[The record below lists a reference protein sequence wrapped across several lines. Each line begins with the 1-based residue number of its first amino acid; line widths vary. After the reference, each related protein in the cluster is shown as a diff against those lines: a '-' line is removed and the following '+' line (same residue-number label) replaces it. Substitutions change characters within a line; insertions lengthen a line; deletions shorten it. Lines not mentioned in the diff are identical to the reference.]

1 MQDSQIAGGAV
12 RDFVRDLALNDPLA
26 RHLGITCIDA
36 GPGRA
41 TVRMQ
46 VGALHLNFNGS
57 CHGGAIFALA
67 DTAFG
72 LASNSHGIL
81 AAGIDA
87 HIAFPAP
94 ARCGEVLT
102 AAALE
107 LSRSRR
113 LAIYRVEVH
122 AGSGTLVSVFTG
134 TVYITGKP
142 TAAVERTALGP
153 ASAPFPGNE

>member
-1 MQDSQIAGGAV
+1 MQNSATDKDAV
-12 RDFVRDLALNDPLA
+12 RDFVQGLARNDPLA
-26 RHLGITCIDA
+26 QHLGMTCVDA

-41 TVRMQ
+41 TVRME
-46 VGALHLNFNGS
+46 VCAVHLNFNGS
-57 CHGGAIFALA
+57 CHGGAIFSLA

-94 ARCGEVLT
+94 AGAGEVLT

-107 LSRSRR
+107 VSRSRR

-122 AGSGTLVSVFTG
+122 TGNGTLVSVFTG

-142 TAAVERTALGP
+142 TAAT
-153 ASAPFPGNE
+153 SAEG

>member
-1 MQDSQIAGGAV
+1 MWTPQGLAGRPFVQNSETEKDAV
-12 RDFVRDLALNDPLA
+12 GDFVRGLARNDPLA
-26 RHLGITCIDA
+26 RHLGMTCIDA
-36 GPGRA
+36 GPGQA
-41 TVRMQ
+41 TVRME
-46 VGALHLNFNGS
+46 VRALHLNFNGS

-94 ARCGEVLT
+94 ARAGEVLT
-102 AAALE
+102 AVALE
-107 LSRSRR
+107 VSRSRR

-122 AGSGTLVSVFTG
+122 AGNATLVAVFTG
-134 TVYITGKP
+134 TVYITGKSN
-142 TAAVERTALGP
+142 AAT
-153 ASAPFPGNE
+153 

>member
-1 MQDSQIAGGAV
+1 M
-12 RDFVRDLALNDPLA
+12 
-26 RHLGITCIDA
+26 TCIDA
-36 GPGRA
+36 GPGQA
-41 TVRMQ
+41 TVRME
-46 VGALHLNFNGS
+46 VRALHLNFNGS

-94 ARCGEVLT
+94 ARAGEVLT
-102 AAALE
+102 AVALE
-107 LSRSRR
+107 VSRSRR

-122 AGSGTLVSVFTG
+122 AGNATLVAVFTG
-134 TVYITGKP
+134 TVYITGKSN
-142 TAAVERTALGP
+142 AAT
-153 ASAPFPGNE
+153 